1 MKVRTCLIS
10 SLFYAA
16 LFAAPGI
23 SQTVWYVDDDA
34 TPGGDGLSWASAHK
48 DLQSALNLVGTGDQ
62 IWVATGRYRP
72 TLPVTSGDGRSATF
86 KIPIEVRLYGGFAGH
101 ETSVSGRAGLFDR
114 TELSGDLGVKGVD
127 TDNAYHVVYLGE
139 NSSGNYPSRIDGFTI
154 THGNANGMSEN
165 RDQRGGGIYVSMDGP
180 GYSPVLELAHCT
192 IRDNRGLRGSG
203 IAIDNLGLVNMRD
216 CRLTRNS
223 AEDQG
228 GALLVQTARLRAH
241 NCRFDR
247 NRARKGGA
255 VYLNSSFPDHPG
267 TGPSVR
273 FVSSVFHDNVASRG
287 GVAFL
292 DGNSFTSGIGT
303 WVNCT
308 LDNNLAAISGG
319 AFFAKTGAPIP
330 ARLTIRNSILWN
342 NRAPIH
348 PQIFGSDAEVT
359 YSDIRG
365 TWAGL
370 GNFMADPQFVDR
382 GARDYHTLAGSP
394 AHDSGDNAAM
404 LNDIADLDDDDD
416 FFEPVPFDF
425 DGNPR
430 FADDPA
436 AADTGA
442 GTPPLIDVGAY
453 EL

>member
-1 MKVRTCLIS
+1 MKVTNSLIPTVLLSLLIS
-10 SLFYAA
+10 
-16 LFAAPGI
+16 APGI
-23 SQTVWYVDDDA
+23 SQTVWHVDDDA
-34 TPGGDGLSWASAHK
+34 APGGDGLSWASAHK
-48 DLQSALNLVGTGDQ
+48 ELQSALDVVGTGDQ

-72 TLPVTSGDGRSATF
+72 TLPVTPGDARSATF

-101 ETSVSGRAGLFDR
+101 EPSVSERAGLFDR

-139 NSSGNYPSRIDGFTI
+139 NPLGNYPSRIDGFSI
-154 THGNANGMSEN
+154 SRGNANGTSDLRE
-165 RDQRGGGIYVSMDGP
+165 QRGGGIYVSMDSP

-216 CRLTRNS
+216 CRLTGNS

-241 NCRFDR
+241 NCKFDR

-255 VYLNSSFPDHPG
+255 VYLNSSFPDSPA
-267 TGPSVR
+267 TGPRVR
-273 FVSSVFHDNVASRG
+273 FVSSLFHDNVAARG
-287 GVAFL
+287 GAAFL
-292 DGNSFTSGIGT
+292 EGNSFTSGIGT

-308 LDNNLAAISGG
+308 LDNNFAGTSGG
-319 AFFAKTGAPIP
+319 AFFAKTGATIP
-330 ARLTIRNSILWN
+330 ARLTVKNSILWN
-342 NRAPIH
+342 NRAPIN
-348 PQIFGSDAEVT
+348 PQIFGPDAVVT

-365 TWAGL
+365 SWPGL
-370 GNFMADPQFVDR
+370 GNFMADPQFVNR
-382 GARDYHTLAGSP
+382 SARDYHTLAGSP

-404 LNDIADLDDDDD
+404 FNDIVDLDDDDD

-436 AADTGA
+436 AVDTGA

>member
-1 MKVRTCLIS
+1 MKVRT
-10 SLFYAA
+10 SLVLTLFSAV

-23 SQTVWYVDDDA
+23 SQTVWHVDDDA
-34 TPGGDGLSWASAHK
+34 APGGDGSSWASAHK
-48 DLQSALNLVGTGDQ
+48 DLQSALDVVGTGDQ

-72 TLPVTSGDGRSATF
+72 THLLTPGDGRSAAF
-86 KIPIEVRLYGGFAGH
+86 KIPIEVRIYGGFAGH
-101 ETSVSGRAGLFDR
+101 EPSVSERAGLFDR

-139 NSSGNYPSRIDGFTI
+139 NPFGNYPSRIDGFSI
-154 THGNANGMSEN
+154 SRGNANGTSDLRE
-165 RDQRGGGIYVSMDGP
+165 QRGGGIYVSMDAP
-180 GYSPVLELAHCT
+180 GYSPVLELANCT

-216 CRLTRNS
+216 CRLTDNS

-241 NCRFDR
+241 NCQFDR

-255 VYLNSSFPDHPG
+255 VFLNSSFPDSPA
-267 TGPSVR
+267 TGPRVR
-273 FVSSVFHDNVASRG
+273 FVSCLFHDNAASRG

-292 DGNSFTSGIGT
+292 EGNSFTSGIGT

-308 LDNNLAAISGG
+308 LDNNFAGTSGG
-319 AFFAKTGAPIP
+319 AFFAKTGATIP
-330 ARLTIRNSILWN
+330 ARLTVKNSILWN

-348 PQIFGSDAEVT
+348 PQIFGPDAVVT

-365 TWAGL
+365 TWPGL
-370 GNFMADPQFVDR
+370 GNFMADPQFVNR

-394 AHDSGDNAAM
+394 AHDAGDNAAM
-404 LNDIADLDDDDD
+404 FNDIVDLDDDDD

-436 AADTGA
+436 AVDTGA